1 MMPDKRFQLVQR
13 SSFPKTKLSTVFCAD
28 EQVPW
33 GCLCSFL
40 SLALSVLHRERL
52 DSKKESSVKALLEK
66 YHHGLI
72 FGFGGPL
79 FITKGSV
86 VFH

>member
-1 MMPDKRFQLVQR
+1 MMPDKRFQIVQR
-13 SSFPKTKLSTVFCAD
+13 SSFPKTKLSAVFYAD

-33 GCLCSFL
+33 GCLCSF
-40 SLALSVLHRERL
+40 LALSVLHRERL
-52 DSKKESSVKALLEK
+52 DSKKESPVKALLEK

-79 FITKGSV
+79 FITKGSA